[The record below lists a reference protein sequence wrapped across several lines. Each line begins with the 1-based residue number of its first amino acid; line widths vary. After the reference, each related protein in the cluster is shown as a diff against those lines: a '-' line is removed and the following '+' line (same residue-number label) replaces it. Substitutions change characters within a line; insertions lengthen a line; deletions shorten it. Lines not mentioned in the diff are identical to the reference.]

1 MSPSSRSP
9 AECLAKGSSVLIG
22 QDECTDSRGL
32 RLLSIRCER
41 PHRRSANEANKF
53 PPPHVRP
60 QGSGQRNSSGSNC
73 RCGGLKAAQGACK
86 LRCPLWVL
94 CHEHRRSKRR
104 CVTVREMKEGPSR
117 PAVRCRPQTAASCCR
132 QKRW

>member
-53 PPPHVRP
+53 PPPPVRP

-73 RCGGLKAAQGACK
+73 RCGGLTAAQGACK
-86 LRCPLWVL
+86 LRCPLWVI
-94 CHEHRRSKRR
+94 HVARRRHRASRH
-104 CVTVREMKEGPSR
+104 VRYASDCDRIDTSWLFDAMYQMRKKE
-117 PAVRCRPQTAASCCR
+117 V
-132 QKRW
+132 